1 MDDVPKET
9 RSLRHMPNSMLGV
22 LVRQAGYSR
31 TSDKLLEELAQ
42 RLSDEGIGM
51 SPELSDPANTPK
63 SRVYFFDLERPTK
76 GLQPTRELFK
86 EEKDLSR
93 FIWLNRQVLT
103 YAKKNHLSIEG
114 RERVIA
120 NGCKIDLVAV
130 DTSTDEL
137 VGFELKA
144 EHADDRIVGQSAK
157 YMRALKAQA
166 KADGRR
172 GARLVIVTGQ
182 PDDDLADLVQIQ
194 AENFG
199 VKTEWLLY
207 RVTLELSKPN

>member
-1 MDDVPKET
+1 MLDELAH
-9 RSLRHMPNSMLGV
+9 RLRH
-22 LVRQAGYSR
+22 A
-31 TSDKLLEELAQ
+31 
-42 RLSDEGIGM
+42 GIGM

-63 SRVYFFDLERPTK
+63 SRIYFFDLKRPTK

-93 FIWLNRQVLT
+93 FIWLNRGVLT
-103 YAKKNHLSIEG
+103 YAKKNHLVIEG

-120 NGCKIDLVAV
+120 NGCKIDLLAT
-130 DTSTDEL
+130 DTSANEL

-166 KADGRR
+166 DADGRK

-182 PDDDLADLVQIQ
+182 PDDDLAELVQIQ
-194 AENFG
+194 AQKFG

-207 RVTLELSKPN
+207 RVSLELSTQK